1 MKLPII
7 KKTVESYS
15 IEELKNAEELLLNEE
30 KPSIDIEG
38 IDEGEQ
44 LTHCMAAI
52 WIKEEMEKNGISQ
65 QQATRNYIDR
75 VRKSIT

>member
-15 IEELKNAEELLLNEE
+15 IEDLKTAEELLLNEE
-30 KPSIDIEG
+30 MPQIEIEG

-52 WIKEEMEKNGISQ
+52 WIKEEMAKNGTSQ

>member
-1 MKLPII
+1 MKIPII
-7 KKTVESYS
+7 KKTVEDFSL
-15 IEELKNAEELLLNEE
+15 EDLKKAEEQLLNEE
-30 KPSIDIEG
+30 TPTIEIEG
-38 IDEGEQ
+38 MDEGEQ

>member
-1 MKLPII
+1 MKIPII
-7 KKTVESYS
+7 KKTVENFSL
-15 IEELKNAEELLLNEE
+15 EDLKKAEEQLLNEE
-30 KPSIDIEG
+30 IPAIDIEG
-38 IDEGEQ
+38 VDEGEQ

-52 WIKEEMEKNGISQ
+52 WIKEEIEKNGISQ

>member
-1 MKLPII
+1 MKIPII
-7 KKTVESYS
+7 KKTVENFSL
-15 IEELKNAEELLLNEE
+15 EDLKKAEEQLLNEE
-30 KPSIDIEG
+30 TPTIDIEG

-52 WIKEEMEKNGISQ
+52 WIKEEMEKSAISQ
-65 QQATRNYIDR
+65 QLATRNYIDR

>member
-7 KKTVESYS
+7 KKTVDSYS
-15 IEELKNAEELLLNEE
+15 IEDLKTAEELLLNEE
-30 KPSIDIEG
+30 KPHIEIEG
-38 IDEGEQ
+38 SNEGEQ

-52 WIKEEMEKNGISQ
+52 WIKEEMAKNGTSQ

>member
-1 MKLPII
+1 MKIPII
-7 KKTVESYS
+7 KKTVEDFSL
-15 IEELKNAEELLLNEE
+15 EDLKKAEEQLLNEE
-30 KPSIDIEG
+30 TPTIEIEG
-38 IDEGEQ
+38 MDEGEQ

-75 VRKSIT
+75 VRQSIT

>member
-1 MKLPII
+1 
-7 KKTVESYS
+7 
-15 IEELKNAEELLLNEE
+15 LNEE
-30 KPSIDIEG
+30 MPQIEIEG

-52 WIKEEMEKNGISQ
+52 WIKEEMAKNGTSQ

>member
-1 MKLPII
+1 MKIPII
-7 KKTVESYS
+7 KKTVENFSL
-15 IEELKNAEELLLNEE
+15 EDLKKAEEQLLNEE
-30 KPSIDIEG
+30 TPTIDIEG

-52 WIKEEMEKNGISQ
+52 WIKEEMEKNGTSQ

>member
-1 MKLPII
+1 MKIPII
-7 KKTVESYS
+7 KKTVENFSL
-15 IEELKNAEELLLNEE
+15 EDLKKAEEQLLNEE
-30 KPSIDIEG
+30 TPTIDIEG

-52 WIKEEMEKNGISQ
+52 WIKEVMEKSAISQ

>member
-1 MKLPII
+1 MKIPII
-7 KKTVESYS
+7 KITVENFS
-15 IEELKNAEELLLNEE
+15 IEDLKKAEEQLLNEE
-30 KPSIDIEG
+30 TPTIDIEG

>member
-1 MKLPII
+1 MKIPII
-7 KKTVESYS
+7 KKTVENFSL
-15 IEELKNAEELLLNEE
+15 EDLKKAEEQLLNEE
-30 KPSIDIEG
+30 TPTIDIEG

-52 WIKEEMEKNGISQ
+52 WIKEEMEKSVISQ

>member
-1 MKLPII
+1 MKIPII
-7 KKTVESYS
+7 KKTVENFSL
-15 IEELKNAEELLLNEE
+15 EDLKKAEEQLLNEE
-30 KPSIDIEG
+30 TPAIDIEG
-38 IDEGEQ
+38 ADEGEQ

-52 WIKEEMEKNGISQ
+52 WIKEEMEKSGISQ

>member
-7 KKTVESYS
+7 KKTVDSYS
-15 IEELKNAEELLLNEE
+15 IEDLKTAEELLLNEE
-30 KPSIDIEG
+30 KPHIEIEG
-38 IDEGEQ
+38 SNEGEQ

-52 WIKEEMEKNGISQ
+52 WIKEEMAKIGISQ
-65 QQATRNYIDR
+65 QQATRNYIER